1 MTSSPTQAFARA
13 MAALVRDYDT
23 AGVLAQ
29 LLDDAQTALQAAAVR
44 LLIRT
49 ESGDLELLTATSPR
63 AAEPELIQAPHHDRP
78 CIDAGFVSVQAFAL
92 QWHEVPMG
100 TLHVFYRADT
110 ASPFSGEQRDELLL
124 VGQAFADISALVL
137 VQQGAM
143 DAAGLRDRTE
153 RALTGRTV
161 IEQAKGVISFQ
172 LDLPIDQAYTALRD
186 RAANDGVSLTAAA
199 KGVVNHAAER
209 SGA

>member
-1 MTSSPTQAFARA
+1 MTSSLTQAFARA
-13 MAALVRDYDT
+13 MASLVRDFDT

-29 LLDDAQTALQAAAVR
+29 LLDDAQTALQAAAVQ

-49 ESGDLELLTATSPR
+49 ESGDLEVLTDTSHRAT
-63 AAEPELIQAPHHDRP
+63 EPELSPARLPGGP
-78 CIDAGFVSVQAFAL
+78 CVDTGSVSVQAFAL

-100 TLHVFYRADT
+100 TLNVFYRADL
-110 ASPFSGEQRDELLL
+110 ASPFTGDQSGELLL
-124 VGQAFADISALVL
+124 VGQAFANIAALVL
-137 VQQGAM
+137 VQQGGM
-143 DAAGLRDRTE
+143 DAVGLRDRTE

-186 RAANDGVSLTAAA
+186 RAATEGVSLTAAA
-199 KGVVNHAAER
+199 EGAVNSAAER
-209 SGA
+209 SGE